1 MRRVI
6 AVVGILFSAALA
18 EAASPP
24 SAQLTVTLQLQAG
37 TTLPGVPVAF
47 HVTFTN
53 AGGGPLAVPARAV
66 LLVRDDGG
74 QSFLAASDVVRT
86 IVVVEEWAGQKI
98 PPHQDA
104 SYTLSTRGLMNHPAW
119 FVDYRLSRPGRFEL
133 QIMVGDD
140 LREEIGIDGARQLAA
155 VSNTV
160 TLTVQ
165 EPSGADAEVW
175 SLMRAAGGNWG
186 PGLLFGRAGQEIAK
200 RVLAEYPNSAYASWF
215 ASTCPASTAEERE
228 SILRNWL
235 SGAPEDSNINWR
247 RFQLAQLEIAL
258 ANKYADTQP
267 ERSQSYE
274 TKARAIL
281 NAILK
286 VTGDDE
292 LTKHAK
298 ERLDYLDDPPIEW

>member
-1 MRRVI
+1 M
-6 AVVGILFSAALA
+6 
-18 EAASPP
+18 
-24 SAQLTVTLQLQAG
+24 
-37 TTLPGVPVAF
+37 TLPGIPVSF
-47 HVTFTN
+47 RVTFTN
-53 AGGGPLAVPARAV
+53 AGGAPLTVPSMAV
-66 LLVRDDGG
+66 LLVRDDQG

-98 PPHQDA
+98 PPHQSA
-104 SYTLSTRGLMNHPAW
+104 SYALSTRGLMNHAGW

-133 QIMVGDD
+133 QMMVGDD
-140 LREEIGIDGARQLAA
+140 LREEMGIDEARQRAA

-165 EPSGADAEVW
+165 EPSGADADVW
-175 SLMRAAGGNWG
+175 SLMKAAGDNWS
-186 PGLLFGRAGQEIAK
+186 PGLLFGPAGQAIAK
-200 RVLAEYPNSAYASWF
+200 RVLAEYPSSSYASWF
-215 ASTCPASTAEERE
+215 ASTCPAPTAEERE
-228 SILRNWL
+228 SILRDWL
-235 SGAPEDSNINWR
+235 SREPQDSNTNWR

-281 NAILK
+281 NALLK
-286 VTGDDE
+286 VSGDDE